1 MGEPNDEGAS
11 LTSFPPIPDA
21 GLAAVL
27 ASWTGRGSL
36 FEALSVPVEEREV
49 RQWTSSD
56 VRLRADRVLLSL
68 LEPALRRWPK
78 RASEWLDYLPASRK
92 HTRVIEQAPFAGV
105 AWAESRR
112 RFGWPP
118 TAFVG
123 NQAERSAD
131 TLVVQVLRWCAE
143 RLAQIWD
150 SVGAQPEL
158 KFTSTVQLESA
169 LRLLEL
175 EPLSSASPGIPR
187 RADLIALR
195 REGAPWGSVA
205 SVAEVLLEAEKSVD
219 FLIYQV
225 LMPDDEIRWRL
236 FHLAVLGVLLTA
248 LREVRCQITS
258 LRPLSPKSA
267 GPNYEV
273 VSSSG
278 ESYLLWFEASGV
290 WSYLDKPSPFI
301 EATSGISRARRSNGA
316 DLLLLMS
323 DRRALILECKYSW
336 DQDIVARNGYY
347 QAMAYAAEARS
358 RLAKVVVA
366 AAVGPESVVPASSF
380 TNLSIGRVGTVPP
393 SALTSLVNEF
403 LNGLA

>member
-1 MGEPNDEGAS
+1 MGERNDEGAS
-11 LTSFPPIPDA
+11 LTNFPPVPDA

-27 ASWTGRGSL
+27 ASWSGRGSL
-36 FEALSVPVEEREV
+36 FEALSVPLEEREV
-49 RQWTSSD
+49 RRWTSSD

-78 RASEWLDYLPASRK
+78 RTSEWLDYLPASKK
-92 HTRVIEQAPFAGV
+92 HTRVVEQAPFAGV

-123 NQAERSAD
+123 KQAERGPDMLA
-131 TLVVQVLRWCAE
+131 VQVLRWCADS
-143 RLAQIWD
+143 LSQIWD

-158 KFTSTVQLESA
+158 KFGSTVQLESA

-175 EPLSSASPGIPR
+175 EPLCSASPGTPR

-248 LREVRCQITS
+248 LREARCQITS
-258 LRPLSPKSA
+258 LRPLSPKSS
-267 GPNYEV
+267 GPNYQV
-273 VSSSG
+273 VSARG
-278 ESYLLWFEASGV
+278 EPHLLWFEASGV

-301 EATSGISRARRSNGA
+301 EATRGVRRARRSNGA
-316 DLLLLMS
+316 DVLLLMP
-323 DRRALILECKYSW
+323 DRRALILECKYSL
-336 DQDIVARNGYY
+336 DQDWVARHGYY
-347 QAMAYAAEARS
+347 QAMAYGAEIRS
-358 RLAKVVVA
+358 RLAEVVVA
-366 AAVGPESVVPASSF
+366 AAVGPESVVSASSF
-380 TNLSIGRVGTVPP
+380 TDLSIGRVGTVPP
-393 SALTSLVNEF
+393 SALASLVDEF
-403 LNGLA
+403 LNG